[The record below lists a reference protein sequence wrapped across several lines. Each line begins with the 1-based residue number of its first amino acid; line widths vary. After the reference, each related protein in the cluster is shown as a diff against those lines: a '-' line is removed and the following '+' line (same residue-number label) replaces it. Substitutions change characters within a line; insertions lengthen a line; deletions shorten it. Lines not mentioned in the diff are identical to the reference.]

1 MAGWYSLLA
10 CPVCRGELAETAGTL
25 RCASSHSFDIARQG
39 YVNLLPGGAHVGTAD
54 TPEMVAARAAF
65 LGGGHFAPLDEALAA
80 AVAAAAT
87 ADGCVIDI
95 GAGTGEHLAAVLER
109 LPGRTGLALDISKH
123 AAKRVA
129 RAHPRIGAVVCDAW
143 GALPVR
149 DGVAA
154 VVMCV
159 FAPRNAA
166 ESARVL
172 APGGA
177 LVVATPTA
185 AHLAELVVPLGLV
198 SVDPRKEERLDAA
211 LGTHFERRVTQLVEH
226 RMRLSREDVRA
237 VALMGPSA
245 HHMRAGDAELRV
257 AALAE
262 PAAVTLSVNVSTW
275 ERRGDGT
282 RDR

>member
-1 MAGWYSLLA
+1 MADWYSLLA
-10 CPVCRGELAETAGTL
+10 CPLCRGELAEAAGTL
-25 RCASSHSFDIARQG
+25 RCASGHTFDIARQG

-65 LGGGHFAPLDEALAA
+65 LGGRHFGPLDEALAGVVA
-80 AVAAAAT
+80 SAVAP
-87 ADGCVIDI
+87 DGCVIDI

-123 AAKRVA
+123 AAKRAA

-143 GALPVR
+143 GALPVC

-154 VVMCV
+154 AVMCV

-166 ESARVL
+166 EFARVL

-185 AHLAELVVPLGLV
+185 RHLEELVAPLGLV

-211 LGTHFERRVTQLVEH
+211 LGGHFVRHDTQVVERE
-226 RMRLSREDVRA
+226 MRLSRADVRA

-245 HHMRAGDAELRV
+245 HHVHAEDAEMRV
-257 AALAE
+257 ASLAE
-262 PAAVTLSVNVSTW
+262 PVATTLSVNVSTW
-275 ERRGDGT
+275 RRSAGG
-282 RDR
+282 